1 MNFTRQKV
9 IPYSAKVFYM
19 FMMFMWVAS
28 VSDLTSFN
36 FGRNPILMP
45 IYLIILA
52 YYYKKYCTY
61 SYKPLIIF
69 LSIFVLWIIASY
81 LKFGNYIG
89 FQFQPIYSIIIA
101 HVAFNIYEKD
111 EFLRLFEKILT
122 RFCLLS
128 LIVWIL
134 ANILKDPFV
143 QFMSSISVIKRSPPT
158 ETYSFLVG
166 LGSQIEMGIRRNIGF
181 TWEPGKFACWVLIGL
196 FINLIRHKFI
206 FFPYKKNKNFYIL
219 FITLLT
225 TLSTTGYSIIA
236 ILILFVLINKKSTSL
251 KLLIIVSTAIIIPY
265 ILRLSFMS
273 EKIIGLMDLENGLNT
288 IEYHRSHDGLDI
300 VCPQRFTGCYVSF
313 LNLIHDYWLGYNQLI
328 KSYTTE
334 VLFKGSVIVAPSE
347 GLINILAKYGILV
360 GAFFYYWLY
369 KSSQYLSE
377 VFNYKGKFIF
387 FIFFI
392 AISFSYDFWENC
404 ILMYLYLCVFYKKYD
419 SRYFDNIKTN
429 KYENKCNNN
438 ML

>member
-1 MNFTRQKV
+1 
-9 IPYSAKVFYM
+9 
-19 FMMFMWVAS
+19 
-28 VSDLTSFN
+28 
-36 FGRNPILMP
+36 
-45 IYLIILA
+45 
-52 YYYKKYCTY
+52 
-61 SYKPLIIF
+61 
-69 LSIFVLWIIASY
+69 
-81 LKFGNYIG
+81 
-89 FQFQPIYSIIIA
+89 
-101 HVAFNIYEKD
+101 
-111 EFLRLFEKILT
+111 
-122 RFCLLS
+122 
-128 LIVWIL
+128 
-134 ANILKDPFV
+134 
-143 QFMSSISVIKRSPPT
+143 MSSISVIKRSPPT

-251 KLLIIVSTAIIIPY
+251 KLLIIASTAIIIPY